1 MKNMSN
7 VPEYFGCMVFNETVM
22 KERLPKDIYAQII
35 ERIEMQ
41 IISGYYKPGDRLPSV
56 REFASEAGVNPN
68 TMQKALGELERKQ
81 LIITQRTNGKVVTE
95 DFSMIEDV
103 KKQFASEQIKMFL
116 QKMNELGIGKEET
129 IARVKVG
136 IELLSK

>member
-1 MKNMSN
+1 MAWNLN
-7 VPEYFGCMVFNETVM
+7 NDRP
-22 KERLPKDIYAQII
+22 IYAQII

-56 REFASEAGVNPN
+56 REFAAGAGVNPN

-81 LIITQRTNGKVVTE
+81 LIITQRTSGKVVTE
-95 DFSMIEDV
+95 DYSMIEDV

-116 QKMNELGIGKEET
+116 KKMNELGIDKEET
-129 IARVKVG
+129 IQ
-136 IELLSK
+136 LLQGVSEEEK

>member
-1 MKNMSN
+1 MKIMNSYKEGKDESMAWNLSN
-7 VPEYFGCMVFNETVM
+7 DRP
-22 KERLPKDIYAQII
+22 IYAQII

-56 REFASEAGVNPN
+56 REFAAEAGVNPN
-68 TMQKALGELERKQ
+68 TMQKALGELERMQ

-103 KKQFASEQIKMFL
+103 KKQYANEQIKMFL

-129 IARVKVG
+129 IQ
-136 IELLSK
+136 LLQGVSEEEK

>member
-1 MKNMSN
+1 MAWNLSN
-7 VPEYFGCMVFNETVM
+7 DRP
-22 KERLPKDIYAQII
+22 IYAQII

-56 REFASEAGVNPN
+56 REFAAEAGVNPN

-81 LIITQRTNGKVVTE
+81 LIITQRTSGKVVTE

-103 KKQFASEQIKMFL
+103 RKQFANEQIKMFL

-129 IARVKVG
+129 IQMLQSVSEEEK
-136 IELLSK
+136 

>member
-1 MKNMSN
+1 MAWNLSN
-7 VPEYFGCMVFNETVM
+7 DRP
-22 KERLPKDIYAQII
+22 IYAQII

-56 REFASEAGVNPN
+56 REFAAEAGVNPN

-81 LIITQRTNGKVVTE
+81 LIITQRTSGKVVTE
-95 DFSMIEDV
+95 DFSMIEAV
-103 KKQFASEQIKMFL
+103 KKQFANEQIKMFL

-129 IARVKVG
+129 IQMLQGVNEEEK
-136 IELLSK
+136 

>member
-1 MKNMSN
+1 MKIMNSYKEGKDESMAWNLSN
-7 VPEYFGCMVFNETVM
+7 DRP
-22 KERLPKDIYAQII
+22 IYAQII

-56 REFASEAGVNPN
+56 REFAAEAGVNPN

-81 LIITQRTNGKVVTE
+81 LIITQRTSGKVVTE

-103 KKQFASEQIKMFL
+103 KKQFANEQIKMFL

-129 IARVKVG
+129 IQ
-136 IELLSK
+136 LLQGVSEEEK

>member
-1 MKNMSN
+1 MAWNLSN
-7 VPEYFGCMVFNETVM
+7 ARP
-22 KERLPKDIYAQII
+22 IYAQII

-56 REFASEAGVNPN
+56 REFAAEAGVNPN

-81 LIITQRTNGKVVTE
+81 LIITQRTSGKVVTE

-103 KKQFASEQIKMFL
+103 RKQFANEQIKMFL

-129 IARVKVG
+129 IQMLQGVSEEEK
-136 IELLSK
+136 

>member
-1 MKNMSN
+1 MAWNLSN
-7 VPEYFGCMVFNETVM
+7 DRP
-22 KERLPKDIYAQII
+22 IYAQII

-41 IISGYYKPGDRLPSV
+41 IISGYYQPGDRLPSV
-56 REFASEAGVNPN
+56 REFAAEAGVNPN

-81 LIITQRTNGKVVTE
+81 LIITQRTSGKVVTE

-103 KKQFASEQIKMFL
+103 RKQFANEQIKMFL

-129 IARVKVG
+129 IQMLQGVSEEEK
-136 IELLSK
+136 